1 MIYQIASIPQRETQ
15 GVSETNLG
23 LIQVRRI
30 QAKVRARDIKAIFQ
44 NKCWFRNSLDSVVSR
59 AG

>member
-30 QAKVRARDIKAIFQ
+30 QAKVRARDVKAIFQ
-44 NKCWFRNSLDSVVSR
+44 NKRLFRNSLDSVVSC